1 MSENSSGKVHALY
14 IVLILGLIGGLIFT
28 NVKLRKSKTDIET
41 VSGERDNKEKL
52 LKDLQ
57 VEYDRTSTDLTN
69 AKAENLSLDSIIQ
82 VKQRELDEKKNYIAQ
97 IISQSNGSKSE
108 LAKARKLIDELTA
121 ERVKF
126 QAQIDSLVAVNK
138 QLEYEKIV
146 LTEEKTSL
154 SASLNEEKQI
164 RTQVEAE
171 SAAKQ
176 AKIDKASTLS
186 AVNIKLS
193 GISINK
199 KGNEVEETKAKN
211 VDKIKLCFD
220 LLENKIAP
228 SGEVDIAVR
237 IVGPGG
243 STISN
248 QALGSGAL
256 TKENGEEVQYT
267 YKMRPS
273 YDNVTKKVCS
283 LWDDGG
289 AISAGSY
296 SVEVYQKGVLIGQ
309 GSLTLK

>member
-1 MSENSSGKVHALY
+1 MSENSNSKVHALY

-57 VEYDRTSTDLTN
+57 VEYDRTSTDLVN
-69 AKAENLSLDSIIQ
+69 AMTENISLDSIIQ

-108 LAKARKLIDELTA
+108 LAKARKMIDELTA

-126 QAQIDSLVAVNK
+126 QAQIDSLVAANK

-146 LTEEKTSL
+146 LTDEKTSL
-154 SASLNEEKQI
+154 SASLTEEKQI
-164 RTQVEAE
+164 RSQVEADNV
-171 SAAKQ
+171 AKQ
-176 AKIDKASTLS
+176 AKIDKASILS
-186 AVNIKLS
+186 AVNVKMT

-199 KGNEVEETKAKN
+199 KGNEVEETKSKN

-228 SGEVDIAVR
+228 NGEVDIAVR
-237 IVGPGG
+237 LIGPGG
-243 STISN
+243 VTISN
-248 QALGSGAL
+248 QALGSGSI
-256 TKENGEEVQYT
+256 TKENGEDVQYT

-296 SVEVYQKGVLIGQ
+296 SVEVYQKGILIGQ
-309 GSLTLK
+309 GTMTLK

>member
-1 MSENSSGKVHALY
+1 MSENSNSKVHALY

-57 VEYDRTSTDLTN
+57 VEYDRTSTDLVN
-69 AKAENLSLDSIIQ
+69 AMTENISLDSIIQ

-108 LAKARKLIDELTA
+108 LAKARKMIDELTA

-126 QAQIDSLVAVNK
+126 QAQIDSLVAANK

-154 SASLNEEKQI
+154 SASLTEEKQI
-164 RTQVEAE
+164 RSQVEADNV
-171 SAAKQ
+171 AKQ
-176 AKIDKASTLS
+176 AKIDKASILS
-186 AVNIKLS
+186 AVNVKMT

-199 KGNEVEETKAKN
+199 KGNEVEETKSKN

-228 SGEVDIAVR
+228 NGEVDIAVR
-237 IVGPGG
+237 LIGPGG
-243 STISN
+243 VTISN
-248 QALGSGAL
+248 QALGSGSI
-256 TKENGEEVQYT
+256 TKENGEDVQYT

-296 SVEVYQKGVLIGQ
+296 SVEVYQKGILIGQ
-309 GSLTLK
+309 GTMTLK